1 MNGDVYSHATQ
12 NESSTITNR
21 LNPRYYSPSNPSNT
35 INRSYRHSYSQAVH
49 EPTLQ
54 LPPRKQPNTVNQ
66 RHVYMIN
73 LQQQQRQRSH
83 LDIYNFRDGGL
94 ASSTAYYDRIHQ
106 QYRSNTSLNQS
117 SNLTVYSPKQPRET
131 PSVVSNGPI
140 PNNSSI
146 LSIPKSPVSS
156 PRPQV
161 NTSNSIISLSSSFS
175 LVSNIEFHF
184 CS

>member
-12 NESSTITNR
+12 NGSSTTTNR
-21 LNPRYYSPSNPSNT
+21 INHRYHSSSNPSNT
-35 INRSYRHSYSQAVH
+35 INSSYRHSYSQAAVQ
-49 EPTLQ
+49 EQTLH
-54 LPPRKQPNTVNQ
+54 LPPRKPPNTVNQ

-83 LDIYNFRDGGL
+83 LDIYNFRDGGS

-117 SNLTVYSPKQPRET
+117 SNLTIHSPTPPRSRKISPTAPNET
-131 PSVVSNGPI
+131 I
-140 PNNSSI
+140 QHNSSVI
-146 LSIPKSPVSS
+146 ATTKSPVSS

-161 NTSNSIISLSSSFS
+161 KHT
-175 LVSNIEFHF
+175 
-184 CS
+184 